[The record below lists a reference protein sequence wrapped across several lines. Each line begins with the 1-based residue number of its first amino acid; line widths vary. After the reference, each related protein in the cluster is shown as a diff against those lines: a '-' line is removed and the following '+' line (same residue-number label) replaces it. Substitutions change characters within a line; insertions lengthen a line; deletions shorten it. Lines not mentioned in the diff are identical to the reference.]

1 MRAARQRSHPSTFRK
16 EFSAVIS
23 PEYSRRQHAD
33 GTLGDRLMRLLTDHI
48 PSILGTLV
56 IVARDE
62 RLCVADFEDCRARM
76 AASIESRYGAVEL
89 ERTADP
95 FGMSTRL
102 LAYFAGDLRAIDTLV
117 VETGGTPFQ
126 QEVWAALR
134 GVPPGNTVTY
144 AELART
150 VGRPAAIRAVGTIN
164 GRNPLAI
171 VVPCHRVVGS
181 DGSLTGYAGGLWR
194 KRWLLTHEGALAS
207 STVTHDSRIA

>member
-1 MRAARQRSHPSTFRK
+1 
-16 EFSAVIS
+16 
-23 PEYSRRQHAD
+23 
-33 GTLGDRLMRLLTDHI
+33 MRLTTDHI
-48 PSILGTLV
+48 SSMVGTLV
-56 IVARDE
+56 IVVRDG
-62 RLCVADFEDCRARM
+62 RLCAVDFEDCRERM
-76 AASIESRYGAVEL
+76 MASIESRYGAVEL
-89 ERTADP
+89 ERMANP

-102 LAYFAGDLRAIDTLV
+102 LAYFSGDLRAIDTLV

-134 GVPPGNTVTY
+134 AIPPGNTITY
-144 AELART
+144 AELARK

-194 KRWLLTHEGALAS
+194 KRWLLSHEGALAP

>member
-1 MRAARQRSHPSTFRK
+1 
-16 EFSAVIS
+16 
-23 PEYSRRQHAD
+23 
-33 GTLGDRLMRLLTDHI
+33 MRLLTDHI
-48 PSILGTLV
+48 LSKLGTLV
-56 IVARDE
+56 IVVRDG
-62 RLCVADFEDCRARM
+62 RLCAADFEDCRARIL
-76 AASIESRYGAVEL
+76 ASIESRYGTVEF

-95 FGMSTRL
+95 FGIRTRL

-126 QEVWAALR
+126 QEVWIALR
-134 GVPPGNTVTY
+134 AIPAGSTVTY
-144 AELART
+144 TDLARK

-207 STVTHDSRIA
+207 SRVTDNSRIA